1 MDVVSFYDAAARA
14 GLLSLA
20 RISGTGAGASSREV
34 VVEFRQP
41 DEDVL
46 GGLAVSRDYQI
57 RFPASSLTLVAGD
70 TLSVGGHDYRVREVS
85 TLGDGQECRATLM
98 RI

>member
-14 GLLSLA
+14 GLLGLA
-20 RISGTGAGASSREV
+20 RVSGAGAITRDV

-46 GGLAVSRDYQI
+46 GGLAVSRDYHI
-57 RFPASSLTLVAGD
+57 RFPASSMTLVAGD
-70 TLSVGGHDYRVREVS
+70 TLSIGGHDYRVREVS
-85 TLGDGQECRATLM
+85 AMGDGQECRATLM